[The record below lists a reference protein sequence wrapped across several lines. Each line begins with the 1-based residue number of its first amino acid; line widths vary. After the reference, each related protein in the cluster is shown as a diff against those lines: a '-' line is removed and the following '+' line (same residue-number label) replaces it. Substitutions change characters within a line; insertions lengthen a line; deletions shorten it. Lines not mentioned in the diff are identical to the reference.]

1 MDPNGNKRK
10 ASGGPADGIS
20 PESKMVKLK
29 VNSTDTLEGV
39 GEYSPRENQVPQPK
53 LTAVTAAEVAAHFA
67 KVQVPPTR
75 TQQKPATSKVKPA
88 TPKTIPKVR
97 TTAADY
103 TNGNQSGMLKDY
115 KPRTQVMKW
124 TAANDRK
131 LMMFAFMREISP
143 KEYAAIAASF
153 PEGPTPKAVQERLT
167 KLRKE
172 SILAVREIGLEVGK
186 LEVRALLQ
194 ADDVPDEDEEEEEPQ
209 ASTSIAAGAGAFPS
223 QLTPRT
229 AIPAHFNEPYD
240 AKEPK
245 YTIADAFKDKKVPY
259 GVLAAGVKDL
269 LARQKA
275 GKAGKPYETDAEQMV
290 RDQMALE
297 TDAEQLAREQSVA
310 RGADVLLASAG
321 DDDDFLLASTAD
333 EEEDAPDETEE

>member
-1 MDPNGNKRK
+1 MEPNGNKRK
-10 ASGGPADGIS
+10 ASGGPADANS
-20 PESKMVKLK
+20 PKSKILKLK
-29 VNSTDTLEGV
+29 VNSTDTPEEV
-39 GEYSPRENQVPQPK
+39 VDYSPRENQVPTPK
-53 LTAVTAAEVAAHFA
+53 LHAITAQEAAAAFA

-75 TQQKPATSKVKPA
+75 IMQKPSPRRKVK
-88 TPKTIPKVR
+88 

-186 LEVRALLQ
+186 LEVRALLA
-194 ADDVPDEDEEEEEPQ
+194 ADDVPEEEEEEEPQ
-209 ASTSIAAGAGAFPS
+209 TNFGTAAAVSAFAPS
-223 QLTPRT
+223 WPALTKEKPSNT
-229 AIPAHFNEPYD
+229 TIPAHFNEPYD

-269 LARQKA
+269 LAKQKA
-275 GKAGKPYETDAEQMV
+275 GKAGKPFETDAEQMA
-290 RDQMALE
+290 RDE
-297 TDAEQLAREQSVA
+297 SVA

-321 DDDDFLLASTAD
+321 HDDDFLLTSMAD
-333 EEEDAPDETEE
+333 EEEDAPDEMGE

>member
-1 MDPNGNKRK
+1 MEPNGNKRK
-10 ASGGPADGIS
+10 ASGGPADANS
-20 PESKMVKLK
+20 PKSKMVKLK
-29 VNSTDTLEGV
+29 VNSTDTPEEV
-39 GEYSPRENQVPQPK
+39 VDYSPRENQVPK
-53 LTAVTAAEVAAHFA
+53 LHAITAQEAAAAFA

-75 TQQKPATSKVKPA
+75 IRQKA
-88 TPKTIPKVR
+88 TPKAK

-186 LEVRALLQ
+186 LEVRALLA
-194 ADDVPDEDEEEEEPQ
+194 ADDVPEEEEEEEEEPQ
-209 ASTSIAAGAGAFPS
+209 ASTSIASGVGAFPS

-240 AKEPK
+240 VKEQK

-333 EEEDAPDETEE
+333 DEEDAPDEMEE

>member
-10 ASGGPADGIS
+10 ASGGPADGNS
-20 PESKMVKLK
+20 PKSKMVKLK

-39 GEYSPRENQVPQPK
+39 GEYSPRENQVSKPM

-75 TQQKPATSKVKPA
+75 TQQKPATPKVKPA
-88 TPKTIPKVR
+88 TPKTVPKIR
-97 TTAADY
+97 TIAADY
-103 TNGNQSGMLKDY
+103 TTGNAAGMLKPY
-115 KPRTQVMKW
+115 TPRTQVMKW

-186 LEVRALLQ
+186 LEVRALLA
-194 ADDVPDEDEEEEEPQ
+194 ADDVPEEEEEEEEEPQ
-209 ASTSIAAGAGAFPS
+209 TNFGTAAAVSAFAPS
-223 QLTPRT
+223 WPALTKEKPT
-229 AIPAHFNEPYD
+229 NTTIPAHFNEPYD

-245 YTIADAFKDKKVPY
+245 YTIGDAFKDKKVPY

-275 GKAGKPYETDAEQMV
+275 EMAQGVDGEQKA
-290 RDQMALE
+290 RDE
-297 TDAEQLAREQSVA
+297 SVA

-333 EEEDAPDETEE
+333 DEEEDAPDEMEE

>member
-10 ASGGPADGIS
+10 ASGGPADGNS
-20 PESKMVKLK
+20 PKSKMVKLK
-29 VNSTDTLEGV
+29 VNSTDTLKGV
-39 GEYSPRENQVPQPK
+39 GEYSPRENQVSE
-53 LTAVTAAEVAAHFA
+53 LTPVTAAEVAARFA

-75 TQQKPATSKVKPA
+75 TLQKPATPKVKPA
-88 TPKTIPKVR
+88 TPKTIPKIR

-103 TNGNQSGMLKDY
+103 TTGNAAGMLKPY
-115 KPRTQVMKW
+115 TPRTQVMKW

-186 LEVRALLQ
+186 LEVRALLA
-194 ADDVPDEDEEEEEPQ
+194 ADNVPEEEDEEDEEAQ
-209 ASTSIAAGAGAFPS
+209 TSTGIAAAVSAPS
-223 QLTPRT
+223 TQLTPRT
-229 AIPAHFNEPYD
+229 TIPAHFNEPFD
-240 AKEPK
+240 TKEPK
-245 YTIADAFKDKKVPY
+245 YTIADALKDKKVPY

-275 GKAGKPYETDAEQMV
+275 GKAEKPYETDAEQMV

-310 RGADVLLASAG
+310 HGADVLLASAG

-333 EEEDAPDETEE
+333 DEEDAPDEMEE

>member
-10 ASGGPADGIS
+10 ASGGPADGNS
-20 PESKMVKLK
+20 PKSKMVKLK

-39 GEYSPRENQVPQPK
+39 GEYSPRENQMPK

-75 TQQKPATSKVKPA
+75 TLQKPATPKVKPA
-88 TPKTIPKVR
+88 TPKTIPKIR

-103 TNGNQSGMLKDY
+103 TTGNAAGMLKPY
-115 KPRTQVMKW
+115 TPRTQVMKW

-186 LEVRALLQ
+186 LEVRALLA
-194 ADDVPDEDEEEEEPQ
+194 ADDVPDEDEEEEPQ
-209 ASTSIAAGAGAFPS
+209 TSTGTAAAVSAFAPRPT
-223 QLTPRT
+223 LTKETPT
-229 AIPAHFNEPYD
+229 TTKIPAHFNEPFD
-240 AKEPK
+240 TKDPK
-245 YTIADAFKDKKVPY
+245 YTIGDAFRDKKVPY

-275 GKAGKPYETDAEQMV
+275 EKGLGGDAEQKA
-290 RDQMALE
+290 RDE
-297 TDAEQLAREQSVA
+297 SVA

-321 DDDDFLLASTAD
+321 DDEDMLLASGGED
-333 EEEDAPDETEE
+333 EEDAPDEMEE